1 MSNNSSRITPNVP
14 IFPNQTDPGQGC
26 PTNSLAASKE
36 RDLQGKTGSRLHKVN
51 SRKFAV
57 HILHHV

>member
-36 RDLQGKTGSRLHKVN
+36 RALQAKRVTLT
-51 SRKFAV
+51 
-57 HILHHV
+57 